1 MLIRASCMFETASIA
16 RRATRRIILCGRLHV
31 RLSEEVPKPGTELPK
46 SKFQAVGLSR
56 WISKKD

>member
-1 MLIRASCMFETASIA
+1 MFETASIA